1 MLPEWGRETEEGV
14 RQIMTSG
21 VTSAAAERLQSSS
34 QEGKEENVCTLAAV
48 FFTFVTARMLVRL
61 LRV

>member
-1 MLPEWGRETEEGV
+1 MQESGSPLQLSGSETGSGHMLPEWGRETEEGV

-34 QEGKEENVCTLAAV
+34 QEGKEENV
-48 FFTFVTARMLVRL
+48 
-61 LRV
+61 